1 MASLADVRLA
11 LRQLRKVPAF
21 TAAAVLTLALGI
33 GANTAMF
40 SVVDAVLLRAL
51 PFDDP
56 GQVVHVWEAPQPGQ
70 ANSVSVGVFRDWARH
85 TTAFESIAAIAPG
98 ELNLA
103 GDGEP
108 ERISG
113 LRMSPSGLSV
123 LRARPV
129 LGRTFAPD
137 EDQPGKNSV
146 IVLTHELWKRRFGGD
161 PGVVGRSVRLNGEPY
176 AVIGVLPPAFL
187 PWEGVEFVVPI
198 VFRPE
203 ALEQRDSHWL
213 RVIGRL
219 KPGVDLARAHQ
230 DLVLA
235 SLPYRPLYPKW
246 KQDWGITVRPM
257 HEQLTRDIRP
267 MLLVLLGAV
276 ALVLLVA
283 CANVANLLL
292 ARAAERQKEV
302 AVRLS
307 LGATRGRIVR
317 QLLAESLGLAL
328 AGAAAGLAL
337 AFTATAAI
345 RAAAPANLPR
355 ASQIAVD
362 WRVLGFAVLVSLA
375 TALVFGLVPALQAS
389 RPDLNAA
396 LVEGGRANTG
406 GRNRARHVLVVAEV
420 AIALVLLAGAGLLV
434 NSFVRL
440 LNVPPGFDPRHGLAL
455 QVTLSG
461 RPYPDPPARAA
472 AMERL
477 LERVRAVPGVEAA
490 GSVTTLPLTW
500 PMDTLIRLA
509 GREGPHDGR
518 FNCDFDYVDAGSF
531 RALGIPL
538 TRGRLFDA
546 RDAAAGA
553 KVAVVNETFVRTLFP
568 KEDPLGRFFSEGD
581 QQWQIVGVVGDVR
594 LRGLAERIQPTLYRP
609 LAFGWFPGRRLV
621 VRTAG
626 PPHAFVEPIRRAIQA
641 VDPEL
646 PVANPQSLEDLV
658 AASVAQRRLVLAVL
672 GFFATSALLLAG
684 IGLYGVVA
692 CTVSQ
697 RTREIGIRMAVGA
710 PRRAVLG
717 LFLRQGARLTG
728 LGIVLG
734 LLGAL
739 ALTRLLASQL
749 YGVEPTDPA
758 TFATVAG
765 LLLAVA
771 LGASFLPARR
781 AAAVDP
787 IHALR

>member
-1 MASLADVRLA
+1 MADLRLA
-11 LRQLRKVPAF
+11 LRQLRKTPAF

-70 ANSVSVGVFRDWARH
+70 GNSVSVGVFRDWARH
-85 TTAFESIAAIAPG
+85 TTAFESIAAVAPG

-137 EDQPGKNSV
+137 EDQPGKNTV

-161 PGVVGRSVRLNGEPY
+161 PSIVGRSLRLNGEPY
-176 AVIGVLPPAFL
+176 TVIGVLPPAFL
-187 PWEGVEFVVPI
+187 PWEGIEYVVPI
-198 VFRPE
+198 VFRPD

-219 KPGVDLARAHQ
+219 KPGVDPVRAHQ
-230 DLVLA
+230 DLVA
-235 SLPYRPLYPKW
+235 VSKPYRPLYPKW
-246 KQDWGITVRPM
+246 KENWGITVRPM
-257 HEQLTRDIRP
+257 QEQLTRDIRP

-276 ALVLLVA
+276 GLVLLIA

-317 QLLAESLGLAL
+317 QLLAESLVLAL
-328 AGAAAGLAL
+328 AGAAGGLVL

-345 RAAAPANLPR
+345 RAAAAANLPR
-355 ASQIAVD
+355 ASQIAMD

-375 TALVFGLVPALQAS
+375 TAVVFGLVPALSAS
-389 RPDLNAA
+389 RPDLNAT

-406 GRNRARHVLVVAEV
+406 GRNRTRHVLVVAEV

-440 LNVPPGFDPRHGLAL
+440 LNVPPGFDPRRALAL
-455 QVTLSG
+455 QVTMSG
-461 RPYPDPPARAA
+461 PRYPSLPARAA
-472 AMERL
+472 VMERL
-477 LERVRAVPGVEAA
+477 LERVRAIPGVEAA

-509 GREGPHDGR
+509 GREGPHDGK
-518 FNCDFDYVDAGSF
+518 FSCDFDYVDAESF

-546 RDAAAGA
+546 MDAAAEA
-553 KVAVVNETFVRTLFP
+553 RVAVVNETFVRTHFP
-568 KEDPLGRFFSEGD
+568 TQDPLGQFFSEGD

-594 LRGLAERIQPTLYRP
+594 LRDLAERIRPTLYRP
-609 LAFGWFPGRRLV
+609 LAFGWSPARRLV

-626 PPHAFVEPIRRAIQA
+626 SPHAFVEPIRRAILA
-641 VDPEL
+641 VEPEL
-646 PVANPQSLEDLV
+646 PVANPQSLEELV

-672 GFFATSALLLAG
+672 GFFAASALLLAG

-697 RTREIGIRMAVGA
+697 RTREIGIRMAIGA

-734 LLGAL
+734 LLGAI

-749 YGVEPTDPA
+749 YGVEATDPA
-758 TFATVAG
+758 TFAIVAG
-765 LLLAVA
+765 LLLLVA

-787 IHALR
+787 INALR

>member
-1 MASLADVRLA
+1 MTTPADARLA
-11 LRQLRKVPAF
+11 LRQLRKAPGF
-21 TAAAVLTLALGI
+21 TVAAILTLALGI

-56 GQVVHVWEAPQPGQ
+56 GQVVHVWEAPKPGQ

-85 TTAFESIAAIAPG
+85 ATAFDAIAAVAPG

-108 ERISG
+108 ERLSG
-113 LRMSPSGLSV
+113 LRMSPSGLRV

-129 LGRTFAPD
+129 VGRIFAPD
-137 EDQPGKNSV
+137 EDQPGKNAV
-146 IVLTHELWKRRFGGD
+146 IVLTHELWTRRFGGD
-161 PGVVGRSVRLNGEPY
+161 PGVVGRSLRLNGEPWT
-176 AVIGVLPPAFL
+176 VIGVLPRAFL
-187 PWEGVEFVVPI
+187 PWDGVEYVVPL
-198 VFRPE
+198 VFRDAE
-203 ALEQRDSHWL
+203 LEERGSHWL

-219 KPGVDLARAHQ
+219 KPGLGPARAEA
-230 DLVLA
+230 DLLTVA
-235 SLPYRPLYPKW
+235 QSYRQLYPKW
-246 KQDWGITVRPM
+246 KQDWGVSVRPM
-257 HEQLTRDIRP
+257 HEQLTREVRP

-276 ALVLLVA
+276 GLVLLIA

-307 LGATRGRIVR
+307 LGATRARIVR
-317 QLLAESLGLAL
+317 QLLAESLVLAL
-328 AGAAAGLAL
+328 AGAAAGLGL
-337 AFTATAAI
+337 AFAATAAI
-345 RAAAPANLPR
+345 RGAARTGLPR
-355 ASQIAVD
+355 AAEIAVD

-389 RPDLNAA
+389 RPDVNAA

-406 GRNRARHVLVVAEV
+406 GRSRTRHALVVAEV
-420 AIALVLLAGAGLLV
+420 ATALVLLAGAGLLV

-440 LNVPPGFDPRHGLAL
+440 LNVPPGFDPRQTIAL
-455 QVTLSG
+455 QLTMSG
-461 RPYPDPPARAA
+461 RGYPDPATRAA
-472 AMERL
+472 VMERI
-477 LERVRAVPGVEAA
+477 LERVRSVPGVEAA

-500 PMDTLIRLA
+500 PMDTLVRLA

-518 FNCDFDYVDAGSF
+518 FSSDFDYVDGESF

-538 TRGRLFDA
+538 MRGRLFDT
-546 RDAAAGA
+546 RDAAAQA
-553 KVAVVNETFVRTLFP
+553 KVAVVNEAFALTLFP
-568 KEDPLGRFFSEGD
+568 GRDPLGQFIGEG
-581 QQWQIVGVVGDVR
+581 QEQWQIVGVVGDVR
-594 LRGLAERIQPTLYRP
+594 VRGLGEAIRPLFYRP

-626 PPHAFVEPIRRAIQA
+626 PPHAFVEPIRRAILA
-641 VDPEL
+641 VEPEL
-646 PVANPQSLEDLV
+646 PVANPQSLEELV
-658 AASVAQRRLVLAVL
+658 AASVGQRRLVLAVL
-672 GFFATSALLLAG
+672 GFFAASALLLAG
-684 IGLYGVVA
+684 VGLYGVVA

-710 PRRAVLG
+710 PRRAVVG

-728 LGIVLG
+728 LGIALG
-734 LLGAL
+734 LLGGA

-749 YGVEPTDPA
+749 YGVKATDPL
-758 TFATVAG
+758 TFAAVSAV
-765 LLLAVA
+765 LLLVA
-771 LGASFLPARR
+771 LAASFLPARR

-787 IHALR
+787 VNALR

>member
-1 MASLADVRLA
+1 MADLRLA
-11 LRQLRKVPAF
+11 VRQLRKAPAF
-21 TAAAVLTLALGI
+21 TAAAVLTLSLGI

-70 ANSVSVGVFRDWARH
+70 GNSVSVGVFRDWARH
-85 TTAFESIAAIAPG
+85 TTAFESLAAVAPG

-113 LRMSPSGLSV
+113 LRMSPSGLQV

-137 EDQPGKNSV
+137 EDQPGKNTV

-161 PGVVGRSVRLNGEPY
+161 PGIVGRSLRLNGEPY
-176 AVIGVLPPAFL
+176 TVIGVLPPAFL
-187 PWEGVEFVVPI
+187 PWEGIEYVVPI

-219 KPGVDLARAHQ
+219 KPGVDPARAHQ
-230 DLVLA
+230 DLVA
-235 SLPYRPLYPKW
+235 VSQPYRHLYPKW
-246 KQDWGITVRPM
+246 KEHWGLTVRPM
-257 HEQLTRDIRP
+257 HDELTRDIRP
-267 MLLVLLGAV
+267 VLLVLLGAV
-276 ALVLLVA
+276 GLVLLIA

-292 ARAAERQKEV
+292 ARAAERQKEI

-307 LGATRGRIVR
+307 LGATRGRIVG
-317 QLLAESLGLAL
+317 QLLAESLVLAL
-328 AGAAAGLAL
+328 AGAVAGLAL

-345 RAAAPANLPR
+345 RAAAAAHLPR

-362 WRVLGFAVLVSLA
+362 WRVLGFAMLVSLA
-375 TALVFGLVPALQAS
+375 TAIVFGLVPALQAS
-389 RPDLNAA
+389 RPDLNAT

-406 GRNRARHVLVVAEV
+406 ARNRTRHVLVVAEV
-420 AIALVLLAGAGLLV
+420 ATALVLLAGAGLLV

-440 LNVPPGFDPRHGLAL
+440 QNVPPGFDPRRALAL
-455 QVTLSG
+455 QITMSG
-461 RPYPDPPARAA
+461 PRYPLPARAA
-472 AMERL
+472 AMERM
-477 LERVRAVPGVEAA
+477 LERVRAIPGVEAA

-500 PMDTLIRLA
+500 PMDTLVRLA

-518 FNCDFDYVDAGSF
+518 FSCDFDYVDAESF

-546 RDAAAGA
+546 MDAAALA
-553 KVAVVNETFVRTLFP
+553 RVAVVNETFVRTHFP
-568 KEDPLGRFFSEGD
+568 NQEPVGQFFSEGD

-594 LRGLAERIQPTLYRP
+594 LRDLAERIRPTLYRP
-609 LAFGWFPGRRLV
+609 LAFGWSPARRLV

-626 PPHAFVEPIRRAIQA
+626 SPQAFVEPIRRAILA
-641 VDPEL
+641 VEPEL
-646 PVANPQSLEDLV
+646 PIANPQSLEKLV

-672 GFFATSALLLAG
+672 GFFAASALLLAG

-692 CTVSQ
+692 CTVAQ
-697 RTREIGIRMAVGA
+697 RTREIGIRMAIGA

-734 LLGAL
+734 LLGAI
-739 ALTRLLASQL
+739 ALTRLLGSQL

-758 TFATVAG
+758 TFAAVAG
-765 LLLAVA
+765 VLLIVA
-771 LGASFLPARR
+771 LSASFLPARR

-787 IHALR
+787 MTALR